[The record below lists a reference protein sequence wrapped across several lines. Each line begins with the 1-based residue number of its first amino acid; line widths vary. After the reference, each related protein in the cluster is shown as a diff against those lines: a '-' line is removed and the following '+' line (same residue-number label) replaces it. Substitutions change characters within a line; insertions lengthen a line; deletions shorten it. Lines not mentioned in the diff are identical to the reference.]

1 MRADLRV
8 DFYVNSPEVLKTACQ
23 VVKKAVAAKLRVF
36 VFSNDS
42 ARLDQFDKMLWTF
55 ESLAFVPHTRLNAP
69 NAAKTPVWLSV
80 EPLPNHASL
89 PQPSVLVNLS
99 DQVPDW
105 LGESAHI
112 ERVIEL
118 VGMDEPSKQAGRER
132 FKFYRALNLTPA
144 THDLA
149 KT

>member
-23 VVKKAVAAKLRVF
+23 VVKKAVAAQLRVF

-55 ESLAFVPHTRLNAP
+55 ESLAFVPHTRLNAA
-69 NAAKTPVWLSV
+69 NAAQTPVWLGTQA
-80 EPLPNHASL
+80 LPDQLSTPAPSL
-89 PQPSVLVNLS
+89 LVNLS
-99 DQVPDW
+99 AQVPDW
-105 LGESAHI
+105 LGDNQHI

-132 FKFYRALNLTPA
+132 FKVYRASNLNPT